1 MITNNGHLL
10 FKTTKLF
17 TCSYILYQVNY
28 IVMKKIPLTLIFIVF
43 IALSCGNA
51 VSSASGKGDS
61 YTQSEIMGTWE
72 LIRFEDTSR
81 KMVRTPPE
89 DSKTP
94 ITITFT
100 GHKIEGNTAA
110 NSFAGDYSLSS
121 GQLTIENLSTTLVA
135 ESRWGDRFLK
145 AFTNGT
151 MTFSV
156 EGDALKMEYEDSK
169 FMYFK
174 KR

>member
-1 MITNNGHLL
+1 MR
-10 FKTTKLF
+10 
-17 TCSYILYQVNY
+17 
-28 IVMKKIPLTLIFIVF
+28 KIPLTFIFIVF

-51 VSSASGKGDS
+51 VSSASGKDS
-61 YTQSEIMGTWE
+61 YIQSEIMGTWE

-94 ITITFT
+94 ITVTFT
-100 GHKIEGNTAA
+100 DHKIEGNTAA
-110 NSFAGDYSLSS
+110 NSFAGDYAVSS
-121 GQLTIENLSTTLVA
+121 GQIMIENLNSTLVA
-135 ESRWGDRFLK
+135 ETPWDDRFLK

-151 MTFSV
+151 MSLSV
-156 EGDALKMEYEDSK
+156 EGNTLKIEYEDSK

-174 KR
+174 RR

>member
-1 MITNNGHLL
+1 MSIRIYYNR
-10 FKTTKLF
+10 
-17 TCSYILYQVNY
+17 VNY
-28 IVMKKIPLTLIFIVF
+28 IVMRKIPLTLIFIVF

-51 VSSASGKGDS
+51 ISSASGKHNS
-61 YTQSEIMGTWE
+61 YIQSEIMGTWE
-72 LIRFEDTSR
+72 LIRFEDISR

-94 ITITFT
+94 ITITFKD
-100 GHKIEGNTAA
+100 HKIEGNTAA

-121 GQLTIENLSTTLVA
+121 EQITIENLNSTLVA
-135 ESRWGDRFLK
+135 ESIWGDRFLK

-151 MTFSV
+151 MSFSV
-156 EGDALKMEYEDSK
+156 EGDALKIEYKDSK